1 LLSLHPARAGRHD
14 PKQQPPGRREGTSQW
29 TMAAAARLDRIADAF
44 QRQVEAAA
52 ADEGA
57 QKIHDT
63 PERGAAGARAAG
75 ARRQGGPSGSQHAS
89 RSGGAS
95 SSSSRPPPGTEPTA
109 IPGGGDTRRPSEVIG
124 TATGRW
130 AGAQPR
136 DLPADPA
143 EELAALRLAGSRPQS
158 FAPWQHAVMVCGRP
172 VVVPLFV
179 FIR

>member
-1 LLSLHPARAGRHD
+1 MT
-14 PKQQPPGRREGTSQW
+14 PKKQPPGRREGTPQW
-29 TMAAAARLDRIADAF
+29 TTAAAARLDRVAANF
-44 QRQVEAAA
+44 ERQVEEAA
-52 ADEGA
+52 ADESA
-57 QKIHDT
+57 QEVHDT
-63 PERGAAGARAAG
+63 AERGAGGAGAAG
-75 ARRQGGPSGSQHAS
+75 ARRQGGLSGPQHGS

-95 SSSSRPPPGTEPTA
+95 SSSSRPPPGIEPTA

-143 EELAALRLAGSRPQS
+143 EDLAALRLSGSRPQS
-158 FAPWQHAVMVCGRP
+158 FAPWRHAVMVCGRP
-172 VVVPLFV
+172 VVVPLLV